1 MLKKHVLLI
10 FVILVITGICYVF
23 MNRNYDPLSRYSYYL
38 SEDTRYQILNRLD
51 EREVKYIVDY
61 AIAPNEFTD
70 YLENSSFNAYHIAQ
84 YNTARKSL
92 LMLKPTEIVNVV
104 ELIYKRDLDL
114 DECIEKYQYLDYYT
128 IMNDLVKK

>member
-70 YLENSSFNAYHIAQ
+70 YLEISSFNA
-84 YNTARKSL
+84 
-92 LMLKPTEIVNVV
+92 
-104 ELIYKRDLDL
+104 
-114 DECIEKYQYLDYYT
+114 
-128 IMNDLVKK
+128 